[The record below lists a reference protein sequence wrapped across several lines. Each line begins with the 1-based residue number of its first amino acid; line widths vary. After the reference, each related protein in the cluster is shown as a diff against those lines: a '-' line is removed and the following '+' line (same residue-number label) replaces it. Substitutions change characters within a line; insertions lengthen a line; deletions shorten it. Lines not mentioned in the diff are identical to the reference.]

1 MLCQPQRIKDIEQMT
16 ALIIV
21 DLTPTDQE
29 KLSVYSTMAVE
40 TLVPYGGEFL
50 AKGPI
55 ETLHGDSGFKAKAV
69 IQFPD
74 RDNALGWYHSAAY
87 QAIIPTRDQGMQSQ
101 FHLVG

>member
-1 MLCQPQRIKDIEQMT
+1 MT

-21 DLTPTDQE
+21 DLTPTDKD
-29 KLSVYSTMAVE
+29 KLSAYSTMAAE

-50 AKGPI
+50 AKGSI
-55 ETLHGDSGFKAKAV
+55 ESLHGESRFQTKVV

-74 RDNALGWYHSAAY
+74 RDNAMNWYRSAAY
-87 QAIIPTRDQGMQSQ
+87 QELIPVRDQGMHSQ

>member
-1 MLCQPQRIKDIEQMT
+1 MS

-21 DLTPTDQE
+21 DLTPIDKE
-29 KLSVYSTMAVE
+29 KLNAYSALAAK
-40 TLVPYGGEFL
+40 TLLPYGGEFL

-55 ETLHGDSGFKAKAV
+55 EALHGESEFKIKAV

-74 RDNALGWYHSAAY
+74 RTSAENWYRSDAY
-87 QAIIPTRDQGMQSQ
+87 QQIIPTRNQGMESQ

>member
-1 MLCQPQRIKDIEQMT
+1 MM

-21 DLTPTDQE
+21 DLTPTDKD
-29 KLSVYSTMAVE
+29 KLSVYSAAAAE
-40 TLVPYGGEFL
+40 TLVSYGCEIL

-55 ETLHGDSGFKAKAV
+55 EALHGESAFQTKLV

-74 RDNALGWYHSAAY
+74 RDSAMSWYYSAAY
-87 QAIIPTRDQGMQSQ
+87 QEIVPVREQGMQSQ

>member
-1 MLCQPQRIKDIEQMT
+1 MS

-21 DLTPTDQE
+21 DLTPTDTEQ
-29 KLSVYSTMAVE
+29 LSQYSAQAAA
-40 TLVPYGGEFL
+40 TLVPFGGEFI

-55 ETLHGDSGFKAKAV
+55 EALHGESSYITKVV

-74 RDNALGWYHSAAY
+74 RDNAANWYASEAY
-87 QAIIPTRDQGMQSQ
+87 QAIIPTRDRGMNSQ

>member
-1 MLCQPQRIKDIEQMT
+1 MT

-21 DLTPTDQE
+21 DLTPTNKEQ
-29 KLSVYSTMAVE
+29 LVVYSTRAAE
-40 TLVPYGGEFL
+40 TLIPFDGEFI

-55 ETLHGDSGFKAKAV
+55 ETLHGKSDYQMKVV

-74 RDNALGWYHSAAY
+74 HDSAINWYRSDAY
-87 QAIIPTRDQGMQSQ
+87 QQIIPTREQGMKSQ

>member
-1 MLCQPQRIKDIEQMT
+1 MS

-21 DLTPTDQE
+21 DLTPTDQDA
-29 KLSVYSTMAVE
+29 LCAYSALAAQ
-40 TLVPYGGEFL
+40 TLIPFAGEFI

-55 ETLHGDSGFKAKAV
+55 EALHGDASYSVKVV

-74 RDNALGWYHSAAY
+74 RERAQSWYQSAAY
-87 QAIIPTRDQGMQSQ
+87 QAIIPTRDQGMDSQ

>member
-1 MLCQPQRIKDIEQMT
+1 MT

-21 DLTPTDQE
+21 DLTPTDKD
-29 KLSVYSTMAVE
+29 KLSAYSTMAAE

-50 AKGPI
+50 AKGSI
-55 ETLHGDSGFKAKAV
+55 ESLHGESRFQTKVV

-74 RDNALGWYHSAAY
+74 RDNAMNWYHSAAY
-87 QAIIPTRDQGMQSQ
+87 QETIPVRDQGMHSQ